1 MMNNKYYNKISI
13 YITLIMGV
21 LGVIS
26 CTDYLDKSPLADID
40 PDDVYKNFKNFQGFT
55 EELYNCIPVVSAS
68 EYHSN
73 WNFGEDEYWEPQE
86 TRLLAYHINQGNYW
100 AWNTAYYSW
109 FKTGGNPTNQ
119 SRFNKGALWGLSWYG
134 IRKANLG
141 LANMDKLIDA
151 TNEEKNLI
159 EGQLYFFRGW
169 FHFMLMQYWG
179 GLPYIDQVLPSD
191 QVLRLPRLNY
201 QATAEKAA
209 EDFQR
214 AADLLPI
221 DWDQT
226 TPGRNTLGNN
236 NLRINKIMALAYLGK
251 NLLWAGSPLM
261 NYESTG
267 NRSYNTEYCKRAAN
281 AFAQALKLC
290 ESTGRYELADF
301 SRYTEIF
308 YTYNQ
313 STKFLVERSYLY
325 GKFEESGARWRWNQV
340 KRLSSMTLIASGI
353 KVYPTAN
360 YVDYYGIEWFLLLIL
375 KKRIQNL
382 VMIPISME
390 KQDLVFIT
398 ILYSMG

>member
-1 MMNNKYYNKISI
+1 MNIGNLRK
-13 YITLIMGV
+13 
-21 LGVIS
+21 
-26 CTDYLDKSPLADID
+26 
-40 PDDVYKNFKNFQGFT
+40 
-55 EELYNCIPVVSAS
+55 
-68 EYHSN
+68 
-73 WNFGEDEYWEPQE
+73 
-86 TRLLAYHINQGNYW
+86 RLLAYHINQGNYW
-100 AWNTAYYSW
+100 AWNTVPYTW
-109 FKTGGNPTNQ
+109 FNTGGNPASQ
-119 SRFNKGALWGLSWYG
+119 SRGDKRCLWGLSWYG

-151 TNEEKNLI
+151 TEEEKNLI

-236 NLRINKIMALAYLGK
+236 NLRINKLMALAYLGK

-267 NRSYNTEYCKRAAN
+267 NESYNTEYCKRAAN

-313 STKFLVERSYLY
+313 SGKIPGLKEAIFMENLV
-325 GKFEESGARWRWNQV
+325 ESGARWRWNQV
-340 KRLSSMTLIASGI
+340 NDYRPMTLIASGI

-360 YVDYYGIEWFLLLIL
+360 YVDYYGMANGLLLLIL
-375 KKRIQNL
+375 KKGYRIWL
-382 VMIPISME
+382 
-390 KQDLVFIT
+390 
-398 ILYSMG
+398 